1 MRGYYSN
8 IDQENKMQNYQLR
21 VVIESS
27 ELEIKY
33 NDLKSF
39 IDSDSVFDGLKE
51 YDKDSLQQQLEAMK
65 EYLNIL
71 EGRINGF

>member
-1 MRGYYSN
+1 
-8 IDQENKMQNYQLR
+8 MQNYQLR
-21 VVIESS
+21 VVIESA

-39 IDSDSVFDGLKE
+39 IDSSSVFDGLTE

-65 EYLNIL
+65 AYLNVL

>member
-1 MRGYYSN
+1 
-8 IDQENKMQNYQLR
+8 MQNYQLR
-21 VVIESS
+21 VVIESA

-33 NDLKSF
+33 NDLKVF
-39 IDSDSVFDGLKE
+39 IDSSSVFDGLTE

-65 EYLNIL
+65 GYLNVL

>member
-1 MRGYYSN
+1 
-8 IDQENKMQNYQLR
+8 MQNYQLR
-21 VVIESS
+21 VVIESA

-33 NDLKSF
+33 NDLNAF
-39 IDSDSVFDGLKE
+39 IDSSHIFDGLPEHEK
-51 YDKDSLQQQLEAMK
+51 DKLQQQLEAMK

>member
-1 MRGYYSN
+1 
-8 IDQENKMQNYQLR
+8 MQNYQLR
-21 VVIESS
+21 VVIESA

-33 NDLKSF
+33 NDLKAF
-39 IDSDSVFDGLKE
+39 IDSSPVFDGLTE

-65 EYLNIL
+65 EYLNVL